1 MRSTIRHM
9 KIQKRVNII
18 KTYYLIDF
26 ENVGC
31 EGFKGCGK
39 LSGTDFIHLFYTDNS
54 RKIDLDIINDHG
66 ESKLITH
73 KVPTGNQSADMHL
86 GSYLGYLI
94 GKECAGQD
102 EECKFVVISKDTGFD
117 HIIEFWKA
125 EKGVKISRSE
135 KISGKQVQTRKQ
147 VKKLT
152 DEQTDGQTEEQPDQ
166 KIEKQTEEQSD
177 KQPVKQSGDQNAKQ
191 PKQKKTV
198 KQTQK
203 IIDMNAGVKKLQQE
217 LVQILDKAGMPKE
230 VVNYVSTTVEKNAEG
245 KNRKQQIYRSIISK
259 YGQTKGLNI
268 YNHIK
273 KRI

>member
-1 MRSTIRHM
+1 MTKYYTAEKKERM
-9 KIQKRVNII
+9 KII
-18 KTYYLIDF
+18 KTYYLIDY
-26 ENVGC
+26 ENVGS
-31 EGFKGCGK
+31 EGFKGCEK
-39 LSGTDFIHLFYTDNS
+39 LRETDIIHLFYTDNS

-94 GKECAGQD
+94 GKECTGQD
-102 EECKFVVISKDTGFD
+102 EECKIVVISKDTGFD

-125 EKGVKISRSE
+125 EKNVKISRNE

-147 VKKLT
+147 VKKQT
-152 DEQTDGQTEEQPDQ
+152 GKEKDKQVAEQTDQ
-166 KIEKQTEEQSD
+166 KIEKQLNEQ
-177 KQPVKQSGDQNAKQ
+177 PEKQSAKQ
-191 PKQKKTV
+191 SENQNTKKPK
-198 KQTQK
+198 QK
-203 IIDMNAGVKKLQQE
+203 IIDMKAGTKRLQQE
-217 LVQILDKAGMPKE
+217 LILVLDKAGMPKE
-230 VVNYVSTTVEKNAEG
+230 LVNYVSTTVEKNAED

-273 KRI
+273 KKI

>member
-1 MRSTIRHM
+1 M
-9 KIQKRVNII
+9 KII
-18 KTYYLIDF
+18 KTYYLIDY
-26 ENVGC
+26 ENVGS
-31 EGFKGCGK
+31 EGFKGCEK
-39 LSGTDFIHLFYTDNS
+39 LRETDIIHLFYTDNS

-94 GKECAGQD
+94 GKECTGQD
-102 EECKFVVISKDTGFD
+102 EECKIVVISKDTGFD

-125 EKGVKISRSE
+125 EENVKISRNE

-147 VKKLT
+147 VKKQTSKEKDRQLA
-152 DEQTDGQTEEQPDQ
+152 EQTDQ
-166 KIEKQTEEQSD
+166 KTEKQLNEQSE
-177 KQPVKQSGDQNAKQ
+177 KQSVKQSK
-191 PKQKKTV
+191 
-198 KQTQK
+198 QK
-203 IIDMNAGVKKLQQE
+203 IIDMKAGTKKLQQE
-217 LVQILDKAGMPKE
+217 LVLVLDKAGMPKE
-230 VVNYVSTTVEKNAEG
+230 VVNYVSTTVEKNAED

-273 KRI
+273 KKI

>member
-1 MRSTIRHM
+1 M
-9 KIQKRVNII
+9 KII
-18 KTYYLIDF
+18 KTYYLIDY
-26 ENVGC
+26 ENVGS
-31 EGFKGCGK
+31 EGFKGCEK
-39 LSGTDFIHLFYTDNS
+39 LRETDIIHLFYTDNS

-94 GKECAGQD
+94 GKECTGQD
-102 EECKFVVISKDTGFD
+102 EECKIVVISKDTGFD

-125 EKGVKISRSE
+125 EENVKISRNE

-147 VKKLT
+147 VKK
-152 DEQTDGQTEEQPDQ
+152 QTGKEKDGQMTEQS
-166 KIEKQTEEQSD
+166 EKQS
-177 KQPVKQSGDQNAKQ
+177 VKQSENQNTKK
-191 PKQKKTV
+191 PK
-198 KQTQK
+198 QK
-203 IIDMNAGVKKLQQE
+203 IIDMKAGTKKLQQE
-217 LVQILDKAGMPKE
+217 LVLVLDKAGMPKE
-230 VVNYVSTTVEKNAEG
+230 VVNYVSTTVEKNAED

-273 KRI
+273 KKI

>member
-1 MRSTIRHM
+1 M
-9 KIQKRVNII
+9 KII
-18 KTYYLIDF
+18 KTYYLIDY
-26 ENVGC
+26 ENVGS

-39 LSGTDFIHLFYTDNS
+39 LRETDIIHLFYTDNS

-102 EECKFVVISKDTGFD
+102 EECKIVVISKDTGFD

-125 EKGVKISRSE
+125 EKNVKISRNE
-135 KISGKQVQTRKQ
+135 KISGKQVQARKQ
-147 VKKLT
+147 TGKEKDRQAT
-152 DEQTDGQTEEQPDQ
+152 EQTDQ
-166 KIEKQTEEQSD
+166 KTEKQLDEKPEKQS
-177 KQPVKQSGDQNAKQ
+177 VKQSENQNTKK
-191 PKQKKTV
+191 PK
-198 KQTQK
+198 QK
-203 IIDMNAGVKKLQQE
+203 IIDMKAGTKRLQQE
-217 LVQILDKAGMPKE
+217 LVWVLDKAGMPQE
-230 VVNYVSTTVEKNAEG
+230 VVNYVSTTVEKNAED

-273 KRI
+273 KKI